1 MNSVHNNTQWTE
13 KYRPLLHEDLIVSD
27 IQYKKICSYNEDNI
41 PNILINGPPGTGK
54 TTTALLIAKK
64 LIINQ
69 DSFIELNASD
79 NRGINMIND
88 LVQNICKKRTNSKI
102 KIILL
107 DEADNITKKA
117 QQQLINLIENYK
129 NVRVILTCNTYS
141 EIIEPIQSRCEIIEF
156 KKMPASNILNRLQYI
171 CSNENVD
178 CSDESLTDIIYHS
191 NNDIRQCINTLEI
204 LQQITK
210 TITNDIIT
218 VFCQKPIIYNIL
230 DMILHA
236 VNKNLT
242 KAIESYYFI
251 KQNGLS
257 NLDIMN
263 SILSVIFE
271 DTKFFRVNKKYKSFQ
286 NNNIKLLSITNNI
299 YFKMN
304 QTYDSDLLMISYI
317 YNLSNIVMI

>member
-1 MNSVHNNTQWTE
+1 MNTLQWTE
-13 KYRPLLHEDLIVSD
+13 KYRPIIHDDLIVND
-27 IQYKKICSYNEDNI
+27 IQYTKICNYNEDNI

-64 LIINQ
+64 IIIDK

-117 QQQLINLIENYK
+117 QQQLINLIDNYK

-156 KKMPASNILNRLQYI
+156 KKMPSINILQRLQII
-171 CSNENVD
+171 CEKENVQ
-178 CSDESLTDIIYHS
+178 CSEDSLTTIIYHS
-191 NNDIRQCINTLEI
+191 NNDIRQCINTLEALYMI
-204 LQQITK
+204 NKSITS
-210 TITNDIIT
+210 DI
-218 VFCQKPIIYNIL
+218 VNAFCQKPIIFDIL
-230 DMILHA
+230 DMIVYA
-236 VNKNLT
+236 INKNIK
-242 KAIESYYFI
+242 KAIETYYI
-251 KQNGLS
+251 VKSNGLS

-263 SILSVIFE
+263 NILITLS
-271 DTKFFRVNKKYKSFQ
+271 DDKKLLKSHNKYKICVKK
-286 NNNIKLLSITNNI
+286 NIQIVSITNNI

-317 YNLSNIVMI
+317 NQLTNIS